1 VEEKRI
7 IEIMEKMER
16 NQQMI
21 ITILMAKNQNTEPNI
36 SLWED
41 GLKIQEILKISRAT
55 LYRLRKENAFTY
67 VQKGG
72 RTYYYTPDIFKVTN
86 HFLK

>member
-1 VEEKRI
+1 
-7 IEIMEKMER
+7 MS
-16 NQQMI
+16 
-21 ITILMAKNQNTEPNI
+21 KNQNPESNI
-36 SLWED
+36 SQWED

-72 RTYYYTPDIFKVTN
+72 RTYYYTPDIFKIRN